1 MSDQPKEV
9 LLRDIYEY
17 VPASAYVLAAVFL
30 LLASELA
37 FVIPTV
43 AFALATLFFLRAA
56 VLFRR
61 GWRVKRYQKRLVNL
75 PVYRMRVSE
84 LPVSG
89 KVQYLGLGFAWTGV
103 HTQRVYD
110 LTQSENSKYTAKS
123 RGYERARNLEVKL
136 EHSRWWHWIA
146 AFTSSARHDPKPLRI
161 GFLCFKIALWRLNP
175 WEPVPPLEGDAW
187 LHSVGLYEGEGPI
200 WQDLG
205 NRVGHTLVEGTTRV
219 GKTRLAEVIICQDI
233 LRGDVVIVIDP
244 KGDADLLLN
253 MYAAAIR
260 AGRADKF
267 FFFHLGYPEISAQ
280 YNPIGSY
287 GRITEVATRIASQMP
302 GEGQSAAFRE
312 FVWGYVNQVAKGL
325 TGIGEVPNYPLI
337 KQYSQHLEPLYIR
350 LIDKLL
356 GEKMPGYQAE
366 LKRYQEIMRLEKA
379 EQRRAAGLMDDY
391 SRINRDRDA
400 IARYL
405 LFKHHADKLPLSDL
419 ERDTA
424 QSLTKAFLTDQQYLS
439 KLIASLDPFL
449 EKMTTG
455 AVAKLIAPD
464 FLDPSRDVF
473 DWTGI
478 MLSGGIVYVGL
489 DALSDQ
495 EVARTVGS
503 SMLADLTSQ
512 YGRIYKE
519 GRSQGLP
526 DIPGARRD
534 RPIRVHIDEANEP
547 ADKNLIPSLNKAGGA
562 NVSVTAYTQTSS
574 DFEARL
580 GNKAYAAQ
588 MLGNFNTLI
597 FFRVQDE
604 ATAKILIEKQRKVN
618 VGHVLTYSGATDS
631 SDVHSSVD
639 FVSSTQS
646 REQRQQMEMLTVT
659 DLTKLPKGQFF
670 MIMNGNQLYK
680 GRVPWLIPARGEMVP
695 ENIREVAARMR
706 HNYSS
711 RIPDWYSYRDYF
723 KPQEVLRD
731 ENGADQWQAMREQ
744 LRGWGEES
752 DVQFGSGLGQD
763 QMEADD
769 MALEDGF
776 DDSDD

>member
-17 VPASAYVLAAVFL
+17 VPATAYLFAALFL

-43 AFALATLFFLRAA
+43 AFALAGLFLLRAA

-61 GWRVKRYQKRLVNL
+61 GWRVRRYQKRLVNL
-75 PVYRMRVSE
+75 PVYRMRVSD
-84 LPVSG
+84 LPVSN
-89 KVQYLGLGFAWTGV
+89 KVQFLGMGFAWTGV

-123 RGYERARNLEVKL
+123 RGYKRARNLEVRL
-136 EHSRWWHWIA
+136 EHSRWWRWIA
-146 AFTSSARHDPKPLRI
+146 IFTASARHDPKPLRI
-161 GFLCFKIALWRLNP
+161 GFLWFKIAAWRLNP

-233 LRGDVVIVIDP
+233 MRGDVVIVIDP

-356 GEKMPGYQAE
+356 GDKMPGYQAE
-366 LKRYQEIMRLEKA
+366 LARYQEIMRLEKA

-391 SRINRDRDA
+391 SQIKRDRDA

-405 LFKHHADKLPLSDL
+405 LFKHHADKLPLSNV

-424 QSLTKAFLTDQQYLS
+424 QSLTKAFITDQQYLN

-526 DIPGARRD
+526 DILGARRD

-631 SDVHSSVD
+631 SDVHSDVH
-639 FVSSTQS
+639 FISSTQS

-680 GRVPWLIPARGEMVP
+680 GRVPWLIPARGETVP
-695 ENIREVAARMR
+695 ENIRQVAEQMR

-731 ENGADQWQAMREQ
+731 ENGADQWQAVREQ
-744 LRGWGEES
+744 LRGWGEDS

-769 MALEDGF
+769 TALEDGF
-776 DDSDD
+776 DD

>member
-17 VPASAYVLAAVFL
+17 VPASAYVLTAVFL

-43 AFALATLFFLRAA
+43 AFALASLFFLRAA

-61 GWRVKRYQKRLVNL
+61 GWRVRRYQKRLVNL
-75 PVYRMRVSE
+75 PVYRMRVSD
-84 LPVSG
+84 LPVSN
-89 KVQYLGLGFAWTGV
+89 KVQFLGMGFAWTGV

-123 RGYERARNLEVKL
+123 RGYKRARNLEVRL
-136 EHSRWWHWIA
+136 EHSRWWRWIA
-146 AFTSSARHDPKPLRI
+146 VFTASARHDPKPLRI
-161 GFLCFKIALWRLNP
+161 GFLWFKIAAWRLNP

-187 LHSVGLYEGEGPI
+187 LHAVGLYEGEGPI

-356 GEKMPGYQAE
+356 GDKMPGYQAE
-366 LKRYQEIMRLEKA
+366 LARYQEIMRLEKA

-391 SRINRDRDA
+391 SQIKRDRDA

-405 LFKHHADKLPLSDL
+405 LFKHHADKLPLSDV

-424 QSLTKAFLTDQQYLS
+424 QSLTKAFITDQQYLN

-526 DIPGARRD
+526 DIPGAHRD

-631 SDVHSSVD
+631 SDVHSDVH
-639 FVSSTQS
+639 FISSTQS

-659 DLTKLPKGQFF
+659 DLTNLPKGQFF

-680 GRVPWLIPARGEMVP
+680 GRVPWLIPARGETVP
-695 ENIREVAARMR
+695 ENIRQVAEQMR

-731 ENGADQWQAMREQ
+731 ENGADQWHAVREQ
-744 LRGWGEES
+744 LRGWGEDS

-769 MALEDGF
+769 TALEDGF
-776 DDSDD
+776 DD

>member
-43 AFALATLFFLRAA
+43 AFALSALFFLRAA

-84 LPVSG
+84 LPVSN

-146 AFTSSARHDPKPLRI
+146 AFTSSARHDPKPLCI

-366 LKRYQEIMRLEKA
+366 LARYQEIMRLEKT

-405 LFKHHADKLPLSDL
+405 LFKHHADRLPLSDL

-464 FLDPSRDVF
+464 FLDPSSDVF

>member
-1 MSDQPKEV
+1 MSEQPKEV
-9 LLRDIYEY
+9 LLRGIYEY
-17 VPASAYVLAAVFL
+17 VPASAYILAAIFL

-37 FVIPTV
+37 FVIPVV
-43 AFALATLFFLRAA
+43 AFTLAGLFGLRAA

-61 GWRVKRYQKRLVNL
+61 GWRVRRYQKRLINL
-75 PVYRMRVSE
+75 PIYRMRVRD
-84 LPVSG
+84 LPVSN
-89 KVQYLGLGFAWTGV
+89 KVQFLGMGFAWSGV

-110 LTQSENSKYTAKS
+110 LSLPKNAAYTAPP
-123 RGYERARNLEVKL
+123 RGYEWVRALEVKL

-146 AFTSSARHDPKPLRI
+146 AFTSSARHDPRPLRI
-161 GFLCFKIALWRLNP
+161 GILWFKLALWRLNP
-175 WEPVPPLEGDAW
+175 WEPAPPLEGHAW
-187 LHSVGLYEGEGPI
+187 LHAVGLYEGERPLY
-200 WQDLG
+200 QELG
-205 NRVGHTLVEGTTRV
+205 NRVGHTLVLGTTRV

-233 LRGDVVIVIDP
+233 MRGDVVIVIDP

-267 FFFHLGYPEISAQ
+267 YFFHLGYPEISAQ

-312 FVWGYVNQVAKGL
+312 FVWGYVNQVSKGL
-325 TGIGEVPNYPLI
+325 VGIGEVPTYPLI
-337 KQYSQHLEPLYIR
+337 KKYSQHLEPLYIQ

-356 GEKMPGYQAE
+356 GDKMPDYQAE
-366 LKRYQEIMRLEKA
+366 LARYQDIMRLEKA

-391 SRINRDRDA
+391 ARINRDRDA

-405 LFKHHADKLPLSDL
+405 LFKHNADKLPLSDV
-419 ERDTA
+419 ERDAA
-424 QSLTKAFLTDQQYLS
+424 QSLTKAFITDQQYLN

-455 AVAKLIAPD
+455 AVADLIAPNY
-464 FLDPSRDVF
+464 LDPHRDVF
-473 DWTGI
+473 DWTGVI
-478 MLSGGIVYVGL
+478 LSGGIVYVGL

-562 NVSVTAYTQTSS
+562 GVSVTAYTQTSS
-574 DFEARL
+574 DLEARL
-580 GNKAYAAQ
+580 GNKAFAAQ

-597 FFRVQDE
+597 CFRVQDE
-604 ATAKILIEKQRKVN
+604 ATARIFVEKQRRVN
-618 VGHVLTYSGATDS
+618 VNTMLVYSGATDS
-631 SDVHSSVD
+631 SDVSSSVD
-639 FVSSTQS
+639 FTSSTQS
-646 REQRQQMEMLTVT
+646 RVQQQQTEMISAT
-659 DLTKLPKGQFF
+659 DLTQLPKGQFF
-670 MIMNGNQLYK
+670 CVMDGNKLFK
-680 GRVPWLIPARGEMVP
+680 GRVPWLEPERGEDIP
-695 ENIREVAARMR
+695 QDIRDVAARMR
-706 HNYSS
+706 RSYSS
-711 RIPDWYSYRDYF
+711 NLPDWYGYQDYF

-731 ENGADQWQAMREQ
+731 EQGRDQWAEVREQ
-744 LRGWGEES
+744 LRSWR
-752 DVQFGSGLGQD
+752 
-763 QMEADD
+763 
-769 MALEDGF
+769 
-776 DDSDD
+776 DDSDMQLGAEEDETVMGDDFDD

>member
-84 LPVSG
+84 LPVSN

-146 AFTSSARHDPKPLRI
+146 AFTSSARHDPKPLCI

-366 LKRYQEIMRLEKA
+366 LARYQEIMRLEKA

-405 LFKHHADKLPLSDL
+405 LFKHHADRLPLSDL

-526 DIPGARRD
+526 DIPCARRD

-769 MALEDGF
+769 IALEDGF

>member
-75 PVYRMRVSE
+75 PVYRMRVRE
-84 LPVSG
+84 LPVSN

-146 AFTSSARHDPKPLRI
+146 AFTSSARHDPKPLCI
-161 GFLCFKIALWRLNP
+161 GILWFKIAVWRLNP

-337 KQYSQHLEPLYIR
+337 KQYSQQLEPLYIR

-405 LFKHHADKLPLSDL
+405 LFKHHADRLPLSDL

-680 GRVPWLIPARGEMVP
+680 GRVPWLIPARGETVP

-752 DVQFGSGLGQD
+752 DVQFGSGLGED
-763 QMEADD
+763 RMELGEAE
-769 MALEDGF
+769 LEDGF

>member
-17 VPASAYVLAAVFL
+17 VPASAYVLTAVFL

-43 AFALATLFFLRAA
+43 AFALASLFFLRAA

-61 GWRVKRYQKRLVNL
+61 GWRVRRYQKRLVNL
-75 PVYRMRVSE
+75 PVYRMRVSD
-84 LPVSG
+84 LPVSN
-89 KVQYLGLGFAWTGV
+89 KVQFLGMGFAWTGV

-123 RGYERARNLEVKL
+123 RGYKRARNLEVRL
-136 EHSRWWHWIA
+136 EHSSWWRWIA
-146 AFTSSARHDPKPLRI
+146 VFTASARHDPKPLRI
-161 GFLCFKIALWRLNP
+161 GFLWFKIAAWRLNP

-187 LHSVGLYEGEGPI
+187 LHAVGLYEGEGPI

-356 GEKMPGYQAE
+356 GDKMPGYQAE
-366 LKRYQEIMRLEKA
+366 LARYQEIMRLEKA

-391 SRINRDRDA
+391 SQIKRDRDA

-405 LFKHHADKLPLSDL
+405 LFKHHADKLPLSDV

-424 QSLTKAFLTDQQYLS
+424 QSLTKAFITDQQYLN

-526 DIPGARRD
+526 DIPGAHRD

-631 SDVHSSVD
+631 SDVHSDVH
-639 FVSSTQS
+639 FISSTQS

-659 DLTKLPKGQFF
+659 DLTNLPKGQFF

-680 GRVPWLIPARGEMVP
+680 GRVPWLIPARGETVP
-695 ENIREVAARMR
+695 ENIRQVAEQMR

-731 ENGADQWQAMREQ
+731 ENGADQWQAVREQ
-744 LRGWGEES
+744 LRGWGEDS

-769 MALEDGF
+769 TALEDGF
-776 DDSDD
+776 DD

>member
-84 LPVSG
+84 LPVSN

-337 KQYSQHLEPLYIR
+337 KQYSQQLEPLYIR

-366 LKRYQEIMRLEKA
+366 LARYQEIMRLEKA

-405 LFKHHADKLPLSDL
+405 LFKHHADRLPLSDL

-503 SMLADLTSQ
+503 SILADLTSQ

>member
-84 LPVSG
+84 LPVSN

-146 AFTSSARHDPKPLRI
+146 AFTSSARHDPKPLCI

-405 LFKHHADKLPLSDL
+405 LFKHHADRLPLSDL

-478 MLSGGIVYVGL
+478 MLSGGIVYIGL

-752 DVQFGSGLGQD
+752 DVQFGSGLGED
-763 QMEADD
+763 RMELGEAE
-769 MALEDGF
+769 LEDGF

>member
-75 PVYRMRVSE
+75 PVYRMRVSD
-84 LPVSG
+84 LPVSS

-146 AFTSSARHDPKPLRI
+146 AFTSSARHDPKPLCI

-405 LFKHHADKLPLSDL
+405 LFKHHADRLPLSDL

-464 FLDPSRDVF
+464 FLAPSRDVF

>member
-84 LPVSG
+84 LPVSN

-146 AFTSSARHDPKPLRI
+146 AFTSSARHDPKPLCI

-337 KQYSQHLEPLYIR
+337 KQYSQQLEPLYIR

-366 LKRYQEIMRLEKA
+366 LARYQEIMRLEKA

-405 LFKHHADKLPLSDL
+405 LFKHHADRLPLSDL

-731 ENGADQWQAMREQ
+731 ENGADQWQAVREQ
-744 LRGWGEES
+744 LRGWGEDS

-763 QMEADD
+763 QIEADD
-769 MALEDGF
+769 TALEDGF
-776 DDSDD
+776 DD

>member
-43 AFALATLFFLRAA
+43 AFALSALFFLRAA

-84 LPVSG
+84 LPVSN

-366 LKRYQEIMRLEKA
+366 LARYQEIMRLEKA

-680 GRVPWLIPARGEMVP
+680 GRVPWLIPARGETVP

>member
-84 LPVSG
+84 LPVSN

-146 AFTSSARHDPKPLRI
+146 AFTSSARHDPKPLCI

-366 LKRYQEIMRLEKA
+366 LARYQEIMRLEKA

-405 LFKHHADKLPLSDL
+405 LFKHHADRLPLSDL

-680 GRVPWLIPARGEMVP
+680 GRVPWLIPARGETVP

>member
-17 VPASAYVLAAVFL
+17 VPASAYVLTAVFL

-43 AFALATLFFLRAA
+43 AFALASLFFLRAA

-61 GWRVKRYQKRLVNL
+61 GWRVRRYQKRLVNL
-75 PVYRMRVSE
+75 PVYRMRVSD
-84 LPVSG
+84 LPVSN
-89 KVQYLGLGFAWTGV
+89 KVQFLGMGFEWTGV

-123 RGYERARNLEVKL
+123 RGYKRARNLEVRL
-136 EHSRWWHWIA
+136 EHSRWWRWIA
-146 AFTSSARHDPKPLRI
+146 VFTASARHDPKPLRI
-161 GFLCFKIALWRLNP
+161 GFLWFKIAAWRLNP

-356 GEKMPGYQAE
+356 GDKMPGYQAE
-366 LKRYQEIMRLEKA
+366 LARYQEIMRLEKA

-391 SRINRDRDA
+391 SQIKRDRDA

-405 LFKHHADKLPLSDL
+405 LFKHHADKLPLSDV

-424 QSLTKAFLTDQQYLS
+424 QSLTKAFITDQQYLN

-631 SDVHSSVD
+631 SDVHSDVH
-639 FVSSTQS
+639 FISSTQS

-680 GRVPWLIPARGEMVP
+680 GRVPWLIPARGETVP
-695 ENIREVAARMR
+695 ENIRQVAEQMR

-731 ENGADQWQAMREQ
+731 ENGADQWQAVREQ
-744 LRGWGEES
+744 LRGWGEDS

-769 MALEDGF
+769 TALEDGF
-776 DDSDD
+776 DD

>member
-84 LPVSG
+84 LPVSN

-146 AFTSSARHDPKPLRI
+146 AFTSSARHDPKPLCI

-337 KQYSQHLEPLYIR
+337 KQYSQQLEPLYIR

-366 LKRYQEIMRLEKA
+366 LARYQEIMRLEKA

-680 GRVPWLIPARGEMVP
+680 GRVPWLIPARGETVP

>member
-17 VPASAYVLAAVFL
+17 VPASAYVLTAVFL

-43 AFALATLFFLRAA
+43 AFALASLFFLRAA

-61 GWRVKRYQKRLVNL
+61 GWRVRRYQKRLVNL
-75 PVYRMRVSE
+75 PVYRMRVSD
-84 LPVSG
+84 LPVSN
-89 KVQYLGLGFAWTGV
+89 KVQFLGMGFAWTGV

-123 RGYERARNLEVKL
+123 RGYKRARNLEVRL
-136 EHSRWWHWIA
+136 EHSRWWRWIA
-146 AFTSSARHDPKPLRI
+146 VFTASARHDPKPLRI
-161 GFLCFKIALWRLNP
+161 GFLWFKIAAWRLNP

-187 LHSVGLYEGEGPI
+187 LHAVGLYEGEGPI

-260 AGRADKF
+260 SGRADKF

-356 GEKMPGYQAE
+356 GDKMPGYQAE
-366 LKRYQEIMRLEKA
+366 LARYQEIMRLEKA

-391 SRINRDRDA
+391 SQIKRDRDA

-405 LFKHHADKLPLSDL
+405 LFKHHADKLPLSDV

-424 QSLTKAFLTDQQYLS
+424 QSLTKAFITDQQYLN

-526 DIPGARRD
+526 DIPGAHRD

-631 SDVHSSVD
+631 SDVHSDVH
-639 FVSSTQS
+639 FISSTQS

-659 DLTKLPKGQFF
+659 DLTNLPKGQFF

-680 GRVPWLIPARGEMVP
+680 GRVPWLIPARGETVP
-695 ENIREVAARMR
+695 ENIRQVAEQMR

-731 ENGADQWQAMREQ
+731 ENGADQWQAVREQ
-744 LRGWGEES
+744 LRGWGEDS

-769 MALEDGF
+769 TALEDGF
-776 DDSDD
+776 DD

>member
-43 AFALATLFFLRAA
+43 AFALSALFFLRAA

-84 LPVSG
+84 LPVSN

-366 LKRYQEIMRLEKA
+366 LARYQEIMRLEKA

-405 LFKHHADKLPLSDL
+405 LFKHHADRLPLSDL

>member
-84 LPVSG
+84 LPVSN

-267 FFFHLGYPEISAQ
+267 FFFHLGYPKISAQ

-366 LKRYQEIMRLEKA
+366 LARYQEIMRLEKA

>member
-84 LPVSG
+84 LPVSN

-146 AFTSSARHDPKPLRI
+146 AFTSSARHDPKPLCI

-366 LKRYQEIMRLEKA
+366 LARYQEIMRLEKA

>member
-1 MSDQPKEV
+1 M
-9 LLRDIYEY
+9 
-17 VPASAYVLAAVFL
+17 
-30 LLASELA
+30 
-37 FVIPTV
+37 
-43 AFALATLFFLRAA
+43 
-56 VLFRR
+56 
-61 GWRVKRYQKRLVNL
+61 
-75 PVYRMRVSE
+75 
-84 LPVSG
+84 
-89 KVQYLGLGFAWTGV
+89 
-103 HTQRVYD
+103 
-110 LTQSENSKYTAKS
+110 
-123 RGYERARNLEVKL
+123 
-136 EHSRWWHWIA
+136 
-146 AFTSSARHDPKPLRI
+146 
-161 GFLCFKIALWRLNP
+161 
-175 WEPVPPLEGDAW
+175 
-187 LHSVGLYEGEGPI
+187 
-200 WQDLG
+200 
-205 NRVGHTLVEGTTRV
+205 
-219 GKTRLAEVIICQDI
+219 
-233 LRGDVVIVIDP
+233 
-244 KGDADLLLN
+244 
-253 MYAAAIR
+253 
-260 AGRADKF
+260 
-267 FFFHLGYPEISAQ
+267 
-280 YNPIGSY
+280 
-287 GRITEVATRIASQMP
+287 ATRIASQMP

-366 LKRYQEIMRLEKA
+366 LARYQEIMRLEKA

-405 LFKHHADKLPLSDL
+405 LFKHHADRLPLSDL

-597 FFRVQDE
+597 SFRVQDE
-604 ATAKILIEKQRKVN
+604 ATARIFTEKQRKVN

-680 GRVPWLIPARGEMVP
+680 GRVPWLIPARGETVP

>member
-84 LPVSG
+84 LPVSN

-136 EHSRWWHWIA
+136 EHSRRWHWIA
-146 AFTSSARHDPKPLRI
+146 AFTSSARHDPKPLCI

-337 KQYSQHLEPLYIR
+337 KQYSQQLEPLYIR

-366 LKRYQEIMRLEKA
+366 LARYQEIMRLEKA

-405 LFKHHADKLPLSDL
+405 LFKHHADRLPLSDL

-680 GRVPWLIPARGEMVP
+680 GRVPWLIPARGETVP

>member
-17 VPASAYVLAAVFL
+17 VPASAYVLTAVFL

-43 AFALATLFFLRAA
+43 AFALASLFFLRAA

-61 GWRVKRYQKRLVNL
+61 GWRVRRYQKRLVNL
-75 PVYRMRVSE
+75 PVYRMRVSD
-84 LPVSG
+84 LPVSN
-89 KVQYLGLGFAWTGV
+89 KVQFLGMGFAWTGV

-123 RGYERARNLEVKL
+123 RGYKRARNLEVRL
-136 EHSRWWHWIA
+136 EHSRWWRWIA
-146 AFTSSARHDPKPLRI
+146 VFTASARHDPKPLRI
-161 GFLCFKIALWRLNP
+161 GFLWFKIAAWRLNP

-187 LHSVGLYEGEGPI
+187 LHAVGLYEGEGPI

-356 GEKMPGYQAE
+356 GDKMPGYQAE
-366 LKRYQEIMRLEKA
+366 LARYQEIMRLEKA

-391 SRINRDRDA
+391 SQIKRDRDA

-405 LFKHHADKLPLSDL
+405 LFKHHADKLPLSDV

-424 QSLTKAFLTDQQYLS
+424 QSLTKAFITDQQYLN

-526 DIPGARRD
+526 DIPGAHRD

-631 SDVHSSVD
+631 SDVHSDVH
-639 FVSSTQS
+639 FISSTQS

-659 DLTKLPKGQFF
+659 DLTNLPKGQFF

-680 GRVPWLIPARGEMVP
+680 GRVPWLIPARGETVP
-695 ENIREVAARMR
+695 ENIRQVAEQMR

-731 ENGADQWQAMREQ
+731 ENGADQWQAVREQ
-744 LRGWGEES
+744 LRGWGEDS

-769 MALEDGF
+769 TALEDGF
-776 DDSDD
+776 DD

>member
-84 LPVSG
+84 LPVSN

-146 AFTSSARHDPKPLRI
+146 AFTSSARHDPKPLCI
-161 GFLCFKIALWRLNP
+161 GILWFKIAVWRLNP

-337 KQYSQHLEPLYIR
+337 KQYSQQLEPLYIR

-405 LFKHHADKLPLSDL
+405 LFKHHADRLPLSDL

-680 GRVPWLIPARGEMVP
+680 GRVPWLIPARGETVP

-752 DVQFGSGLGQD
+752 DVQFGSGLGED
-763 QMEADD
+763 RMELGEAE
-769 MALEDGF
+769 LEDGF

>member
-84 LPVSG
+84 LPVSN

-146 AFTSSARHDPKPLRI
+146 AFTSSARHDPTPLRI

-337 KQYSQHLEPLYIR
+337 KQYSQQLEPLYIR

-366 LKRYQEIMRLEKA
+366 LKRYQDIMRLEKA

-405 LFKHHADKLPLSDL
+405 LFKHHADRLPLSDL